1 MEKKQEEASKAAKQE
16 EKKSNNWP
24 TLLATLITGQVLT
37 GMGLNVALHSI
48 LVVQVPQDTNR
59 FMADNQLNWAI
70 ASCPLGAMAGCMLA
84 MPVAPVLGARRLLMF
99 SQPLYALASLVVAL
113 GQSFPLV
120 LLGRLVMFI
129 MLGMSETTVRGYVS
143 EIVPPNRRT
152 LYTAILNTMVF
163 ASQAIGLLI
172 AQYVH
177 WTTFHIGA
185 GFLPAGICLAGLY
198 FIHNSPKWLLS
209 HGHSE
214 EEALRAIRFFHG
226 TEADADSE
234 VRNIQDSL
242 RHMDVDGVSLPLW
255 KLILQRE
262 TLMPLLLAFGQLV
275 IFIWSGGIG
284 INYITSYILQP
295 VNLPLNDYQSAMLPL
310 AVAAIFSVPTSF
322 VIERFGRLPLLRV
335 SGSLSGLGCATIA
348 VFFYLPEALQ
358 QTLGWVVLV
367 GATLTQ
373 YSFACIIAPI
383 ALTYVNELLPN
394 RTRTFCANILMGMMN
409 TMLFMFV
416 KTFSPLTELIGF
428 GGVFLLHMAVSG
440 LQVVYATFCLPETK
454 GLSLERIQHLFQKV
468 EKVAEAPLHVGD
480 TEQGN
485 NGKDNPAL
493 NVAPS
498 EWA

>member
-1 MEKKQEEASKAAKQE
+1 MLKMEKKQEEASKAAKQE

-198 FIHNSPKWLLS
+198 FIHNSP
-209 HGHSE
+209 
-214 EEALRAIRFFHG
+214 
-226 TEADADSE
+226 
-234 VRNIQDSL
+234 N
-242 RHMDVDGVSLPLW
+242 
-255 KLILQRE
+255 
-262 TLMPLLLAFGQLV
+262 
-275 IFIWSGGIG
+275 
-284 INYITSYILQP
+284 
-295 VNLPLNDYQSAMLPL
+295 
-310 AVAAIFSVPTSF
+310 
-322 VIERFGRLPLLRV
+322 
-335 SGSLSGLGCATIA
+335 GSLSGLGCATIA